1 MPSTTVLLELTVRFR
16 LARGLRNFFTC
27 GKAFAQRLN
36 ISREGMSMGWCL

>member
-27 GKAFAQRLN
+27 GAVSTSFGR
-36 ISREGMSMGWCL
+36 CLATADQ